1 MPDSWGSF
9 MNKPARGWL
18 HPDNVITRS
27 SVCYEVRVNFHD
39 YFVFLFWYSFNIL
52 YNNDNREFLRSIIFF
67 LVYEKNKYNL

>member
-27 SVCYEVRVNFHD
+27 SVSYEVRVSFHN
-39 YFVFLFWYSFNIL
+39 YLIIYINL
-52 YNNDNREFLRSIIFF
+52 YIYIKL
-67 LVYEKNKYNL
+67 